1 MKNKLKEFLTADE
14 AGNVLRQPNR
24 STLEGKRD
32 FCILSLMIR
41 TGIRRAEL
49 CNLKRKNI
57 RTEGKKAS
65 LNVRGKGEKS
75 RLIPLTDPELLDMLS
90 KYFKKAGNLELPDA
104 PMFFKIRTRPGEK
117 PQAITWATI
126 RYLVPKYTAM
136 AGIKKRITPH
146 SLRHTFLTL
155 TLQAGADLATVR
167 DLAGHSSTNVTSNY
181 LHTTEERK
189 EEAVARLAL

>member
-14 AGNVLRQPNR
+14 AGNLLRQPNR
-24 STLEGKRD
+24 RTLEGMRD

-49 CNLKRKNI
+49 CDLKRKSI

-65 LNVRGKGEKS
+65 LNVRGKGGKS
-75 RLIPLTDPELLDMLS
+75 RLIPLTDPDLLETLYR
-90 KYFKKAGNLELPDA
+90 YFKKVDNLDWPEA
-104 PMFFKIRTRPGEK
+104 SMFFKLKTDAQGK
-117 PQAITWATI
+117 LQGITWATV
-126 RYLVPKYTAM
+126 RYLVPKYVQL
-136 AGIKKRITPH
+136 AGIQKRITPH

-189 EEAVARLAL
+189 EEAVARLTL

>member
-14 AGNVLRQPNR
+14 AGNLLRQPNR
-24 STLEGKRD
+24 RTLEGMRD

-49 CNLKRKNI
+49 CDLKRKSI

-65 LNVRGKGEKS
+65 LNVRGKGGKS
-75 RLIPLTDPELLDMLS
+75 RLIPLTDPDLLETLYR
-90 KYFKKAGNLELPDA
+90 YFKKVDNLDWPEA
-104 PMFFKIRTRPGEK
+104 SMFFKLKTDVQGK
-117 PQAITWATI
+117 LQGITWATV
-126 RYLVPKYTAM
+126 RYLVPKYVQL
-136 AGIKKRITPH
+136 AGIQKRITPH

-189 EEAVARLAL
+189 EEAVARLTL